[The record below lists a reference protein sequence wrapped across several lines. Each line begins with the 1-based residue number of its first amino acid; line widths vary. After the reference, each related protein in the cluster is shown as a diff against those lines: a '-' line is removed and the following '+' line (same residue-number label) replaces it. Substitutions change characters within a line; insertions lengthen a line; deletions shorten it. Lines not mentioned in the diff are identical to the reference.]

1 MLCNIYL
8 SLIMVFKLKSNLVAT
23 FKETFN
29 NYLHL
34 TSIYFR
40 GLHNS
45 FEIFQ
50 MLIKISY
57 PHEVVIIVT
66 NIPPQ
71 VAFSTKHRSRFGHML
86 KNTNHLL
93 TLKNNRYHKTICVNI
108 KRYFVSYHKIDTN
121 QSCNIKRIVLECI

>member
-8 SLIMVFKLKSNLVAT
+8 SLILVFKLKLNLVAT

-29 NYLHL
+29 NSLHL

-40 GLHNS
+40 GLDNS

-50 MLIKISY
+50 MLIEISY
-57 PHEVVIIVT
+57 PHKVVIVVT

-86 KNTNHLL
+86 K
-93 TLKNNRYHKTICVNI
+93 KHKSPTYP
-108 KRYFVSYHKIDTN
+108 KKQSVS
-121 QSCNIKRIVLECI
+121 